1 MHYKNAFPR
10 DDHAGF
16 QALTKHQQK
25 PKTRK
30 KTQKLVNILFRVCSR
45 LCPQQLAD
53 VQKQDIFQLLYH
65 WILGAPYFQT
75 NRETTGDFKVHR
87 VLEDTPSPTTLGHC
101 SDVGRMGLKMG
112 ECTPFISVHV
122 DCDKWT
128 YFSIELYD
136 SCSLLTHTFPG
147 QKTYHF
153 ELVKLLNLLD
163 PWDFERR
170 FSTGILGCRNCIL
183 DPKFHS
189 SSATGCRISGFL
201 MVKAMGIFTSHD
213 WEWFSRT
220 ICKNGWRRWDGW
232 WLFCQH

>member
-1 MHYKNAFPR
+1 MTMQDSKHWPNTNKN
-10 DDHAGF
+10 
-16 QALTKHQQK
+16 QK
-25 PKTRK
+25 PEK

-75 NRETTGDFKVHR
+75 NRETTGDFKVHC

-147 QKTYHF
+147 QKNLSFRAREAVEPLGSLGFREAFFNRHPGLQ
-153 ELVKLLNLLD
+153 EL
-163 PWDFERR
+163 
-170 FSTGILGCRNCIL
+170 
-183 DPKFHS
+183 HS
-189 SSATGCRISGFL
+189 GSQ
-201 MVKAMGIFTSHD
+201 VP
-213 WEWFSRT
+213 
-220 ICKNGWRRWDGW
+220 
-232 WLFCQH
+232 QQ